1 MRSWMSVVASGL
13 GVVVVTGAT
22 TVAALPA
29 PPVAPAVPAARA
41 AVDAPPTMRPLPEPS
56 ATPTGVDILPLDQ
69 VRPGMVGIGRT
80 VFEGTKIEEFKV
92 TVIGVLENV
101 GPKQSMIIARLDGG
115 PLEKTGII
123 AGMSGSPVYIDGK
136 LVGAVAYGFPFS
148 KETIGGITPI
158 SEMIDAT
165 RTGGPRAASARF
177 PTPFSAAGPRAPLDR
192 ESFVAALKRPLPTVP
207 LAAGIGTPSFLA
219 GQSLTPISVPLTF
232 AGFDPATF
240 EWAKGLFSGMGFT
253 PVMGTGGKGA
263 LPTASL
269 PDLQPG
275 GAVGISLIEG
285 DMDLSATGTVTH
297 IDQNRV
303 YAFGHPFYNLGPTQF
318 PMRKAYVYSVFPSLY
333 QSWKISSA
341 ADAVGTIEQDRI
353 TAVAGTIGKAPH
365 MIPVEVKIKTSRGQE
380 RAFSFRMVDDELF
393 SPVLAYVALASVL
406 QSNERAFG
414 TSTIRVD
421 ARFSLTGKR
430 EVRVEDLFTQEQ
442 PAIQAAALVA
452 APLAYLMTNDF
463 ERVKVEKVDIDVA
476 SDETVQSAALERV
489 WLERTGPVRAGATVP
504 LKVLLR
510 TYRGE
515 TLSETIPITIP
526 ATAPTGNYAVLVA
539 DGPSLTAVEQR
550 EMRQQFV
557 PRDLDQLIRA
567 INGLRHNN
575 HVYVR
580 MTRPDDGA
588 IVRGEYMQS
597 LPPSVLSVLGGSDQG
612 TSVIPLRTAAVW
624 DFDLSTDYAVS
635 GSRLLTLTVER

>member
-1 MRSWMSVVASGL
+1 MRSSMSVLAL
-13 GVVVVTGAT
+13 GMA
-22 TVAALPA
+22 AALSNPLLA
-29 PPVAPAVPAARA
+29 PVRA
-41 AVDAPPTMRPLPEPS
+41 DAPPTVPRPAAPAPP
-56 ATPTGVDILPLDQ
+56 ATPAPLAPSVDILPLDQ

-80 VFEGTKIEEFKV
+80 VFEGTKIDEFKV
-92 TVIGVLENV
+92 EVIGVLENV
-101 GPKQSMIIARLDGG
+101 GPQQSMVIARLEGG
-115 PLEKTGII
+115 PLEKTGVI
-123 AGMSGSPVYIDGK
+123 AGMSGSPVYIGGK
-136 LVGAVAYGFPFS
+136 LLGAVAYGFPFS
-148 KETIGGITPI
+148 KETIAGITPI

-177 PTPFSAAGPRAPLDR
+177 PAAFGASGPKAPLDR
-192 ESFVAALKRPLPTVP
+192 ESLVAALKRPLPTIP
-207 LAAGIGTPSFLA
+207 LSAGALRGDMPSSLV
-219 GQSLTPISVPLTF
+219 GQSLAPLSVPLVF
-232 AGFDPATF
+232 SGFDPAAF
-240 EWAKGLFSGMGFT
+240 EWARGVFSGMGFS
-253 PVMGTGGKGA
+253 PVMGTGGKGV
-263 LPTASL
+263 LPTAAL

-297 IDQNRV
+297 IDNGRV

-353 TAVAGTIGKAPH
+353 TAVAGTIGKPPH
-365 MIPVEVKIKTSRGQE
+365 MIPVEVKITTSRGQE
-380 RAFSFRMVDDELF
+380 RAFSFRMVEDELF

-421 ARFSLTGKR
+421 ARLALTGKR

-442 PAIQAAALVA
+442 PAVQAAALVA

-463 ERVKVEKVDIDVA
+463 ERVKVEKVSIDVA
-476 SDETVQSAALERV
+476 SDETVQSATLERA
-489 WLERTGPVRAGATVP
+489 WLERTGPVRAGSTVP
-504 LKVLLR
+504 LKVVLR

-515 TLSETIPITIP
+515 ALSETIPVSIP
-526 ATAPTGNYAVLVA
+526 ATAPGGTYSLLVA
-539 DGPSLTAVEQR
+539 DGPALTAIEQR
-550 EMRQQFV
+550 EMRQPFV
-557 PRDLDQLIRA
+557 PKDLDQLIRA

-597 LPPSVLSVLGGSDQG
+597 LPPSVLSVLGGADQG

-624 DFDLSTDYAVS
+624 DYDLSTDYAVS
-635 GSRLLTLTVER
+635 GSRLLSLTVER

>member
-1 MRSWMSVVASGL
+1 MRSPMTVFSFGMAAVL
-13 GVVVVTGAT
+13 AT
-22 TVAALPA
+22 A
-29 PPVAPAVPAARA
+29 AVPARADAPPRA
-41 AVDAPPTMRPLPEPS
+41 AVPRPKAAAPAGVVTM
-56 ATPTGVDILPLDQ
+56 PLDQ
-69 VRPGMVGIGRT
+69 IRPGMIGVGQT
-80 VFEGTKIEEFKV
+80 VFEGTKIEDFKV

-101 GPKQSMIIARLDGG
+101 GPKQSMIVARLEGG
-115 PLEKTGII
+115 PLEKTGVI

-136 LVGAVAYGFPFS
+136 LIGAVAYGFPFS

-158 SEMIDAT
+158 GEMIDAT
-165 RTGGPRAASARF
+165 KTGGPRAASARF
-177 PTPFSAAGPRAPLDR
+177 PALFGASGPKAPLDR
-192 ESFVAALKRPLPTVP
+192 DAMMAALKRPMPSIP
-207 LAAGIGTPSFLA
+207 MASGTMRGDMPGHLS
-219 GQSLTPISVPLTF
+219 GQSLGPLSVPLVF
-232 AGFDPATF
+232 SGFDPATF
-240 EWAKGLFSGMGFT
+240 EWARGVFAGMGFT

-263 LPTASL
+263 LPATPL

-275 GAVGISLIEG
+275 GPVGISLIEG

-297 IDQNRV
+297 IDNGRV

-333 QSWKISSA
+333 QSWKISSP

-353 TAVAGTIGKAPH
+353 TAVAGMIGKQPK
-365 MIPVEVKIKTSRGQE
+365 MIPVEVNIKTSRGQE
-380 RAFSFRMVDDELF
+380 RSFAFRMVEDELF

-421 ARFSLTGKR
+421 ARLSLTGKR

-442 PAIQAAALVA
+442 PATQAAALVA

-463 ERVKVEKVDIDVA
+463 EPVKVEKVVIDVA
-476 SDETVQSAALERV
+476 SDETVQSATLERA
-489 WLERTGPVRAGATVP
+489 WIERTGPVRPGATVP
-504 LKVLLR
+504 LKVQLR
-510 TYRGE
+510 TYRGD
-515 TLSETIPITIP
+515 TLSETIPISIP
-526 ATAPTGNYAVLVA
+526 ATAPSGTYSLLVA
-539 DGPSLTAVEQR
+539 DGPALTAIEQR

-567 INGLRHNN
+567 INGLRRNN

>member
-1 MRSWMSVVASGL
+1 MRSSMSVVAAAVT
-13 GVVVVTGAT
+13 VVVAGAT
-22 TVAALPA
+22 AVLALPA
-29 PPVAPAVPAARA
+29 PPPPVTAVPGPVTAP
-41 AVDAPPTMRPLPEPS
+41 VDAPATARPVPKAS
-56 ATPTGVDILPLDQ
+56 ATPAALDILPLDQ

-80 VFEGTKIEEFKV
+80 VFEGTKIEDFKV

-101 GPKQSMIIARLDGG
+101 GPKQSMIIARLEGG
-115 PLEKTGII
+115 PLEKTGVI

-177 PTPFSAAGPRAPLDR
+177 PTPFGASGPKAPLDR
-192 ESFVAALKRPLPTVP
+192 ESFVAALKRPMPSIP
-207 LAAGIGTPSFLA
+207 LAAGMPSALV

-240 EWAKGLFSGMGFT
+240 EWARGLFSGMGFT
-253 PVMGTGGKGA
+253 PVMGAGGKGT
-263 LPTASL
+263 LPTGSL

-353 TAVAGTIGKAPH
+353 TAVAGTLGKAPH

-421 ARFSLTGKR
+421 ARFALTGKR

-463 ERVKVEKVDIDVA
+463 ERVKVEKVDIEVA
-476 SDETVQSAALERV
+476 SDETVQSATLERV

-515 TLSETIPITIP
+515 TLSETIPVTIP
-526 ATAPTGNYAVLVA
+526 ATAPAGHYAVLVA

-612 TSVIPLRTAAVW
+612 TSVIPLRSAAVW